1 MRFEQIKGVGNM
13 SKDPR
18 AKQTDELI
26 VRTFLEIMQK
36 KPLNK
41 ITVKEIC
48 DKAQI
53 NRTTFYKHYLDV
65 YDLNEKIEKSLFE
78 SYYGLFEVLETN
90 GIEQG
95 IIEMLSRIKQN
106 ADTYKLLFGAKKNS
120 FFNEKLAEFIY
131 NEITPLLC
139 ETPLFGKQVEN
150 VWFYNFL
157 VWGCGGFVHNWVTNG
172 MQEPV
177 EDVAAFME
185 KMIANNIKPIL
196 SITIDN

>member
-65 YDLNEKIEKSLFE
+65 YDLNEKIEKGLFE

-106 ADTYKLLFGAKKNS
+106 ADTYKLLFGANKNS

-185 KMIANNIKPIL
+185 KMIANNIKPIFKH
-196 SITIDN
+196 NN

>member
-1 MRFEQIKGVGNM
+1 M

-65 YDLNEKIEKSLFE
+65 YDLNEKIEKGLFE

-106 ADTYKLLFGAKKNS
+106 ADTYKLLFGANKNS

-157 VWGCGGFVHNWVTNG
+157 VWGCGGFVHNWVANG

-185 KMIANNIKPIL
+185 KMIANNIKPIFKH
-196 SITIDN
+196 NN

>member
-1 MRFEQIKGVGNM
+1 M

-36 KPLNK
+36 KTLNK

-65 YDLNEKIEKSLFE
+65 YDLNEKIEKGLFE

-106 ADTYKLLFGAKKNS
+106 ADTYKLLFGANKNS

-177 EDVAAFME
+177 EDVAAFIE
-185 KMIANNIKPIL
+185 KMIANNIKPIFKH
-196 SITIDN
+196 NN